1 MSLALLRRM
10 QSSML
15 LNVHSRVLGANMG
28 CKLLVALQL
37 KVPLRFIE
45 RFASGRARR
54 VEDPGAFGATP
65 TPKTLLFNPYQLPTH
80 GRLCRRAPS
89 LSDPQMRSTVT

>member
-1 MSLALLRRM
+1 
-10 QSSML
+10 ML
-15 LNVHSRVLGANMG
+15 LNVGSRVLGAHMG

-37 KVPLRFIE
+37 KVLLRFIE

-65 TPKTLLFNPYQLPTH
+65 APKTVMFDPYELT
-80 GRLCRRAPS
+80 
-89 LSDPQMRSTVT
+89 